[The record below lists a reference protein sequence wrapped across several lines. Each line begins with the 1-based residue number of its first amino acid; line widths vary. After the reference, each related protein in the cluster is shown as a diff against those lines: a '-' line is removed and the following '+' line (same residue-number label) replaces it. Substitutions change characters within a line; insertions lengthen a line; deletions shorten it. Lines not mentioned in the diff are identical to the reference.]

1 MPIRSPGLPQ
11 RGVAWCYVSVRS
23 RSAREVAGQTL
34 VHRRKAIG
42 VHRFG
47 VGFVWALDL
56 VVAAYFRDLRGV
68 SVVGGPPNSALEM
81 AKYRLRSVNR
91 PGFAVA
97 QNL

>member
-1 MPIRSPGLPQ
+1 M
-11 RGVAWCYVSVRS
+11 GVAWCYVSVRS

-34 VHRRKAIG
+34 VHRWKAIG
-42 VHRFG
+42 VHRFNT
-47 VGFVWALDL
+47 GFVWALDL
-56 VVAAYFRDLRGV
+56 VVAAYFRDPRGV